1 MDEMRAV
8 LRHREFRLLWLAS
21 SASTLGDRIVFIA
34 LALYVTEIGTPTD
47 VGLVLAAH
55 ALPLVLFVLIG
66 GVWADRLER
75 HRVMVA
81 TDVIRALLH
90 GLLAVLIFL
99 GDVPIWAIVVIE
111 AGFGTA
117 EAFFSPA
124 ATGLIPQTVPEEDLQ
139 QANAAVSVVQNASEL
154 VGPALATALVLG
166 LGAGWAF
173 AFDALTFVV
182 SALLLSRVR
191 PRSRGERAERQP
203 LRAELAIGW
212 RELRSR
218 QWAWVVI
225 AATSL
230 ALLLA
235 LAPFLTLGPTVAE
248 DQYGSTGAYGALMVA
263 LGAGTVI
270 GSIVGPALAP
280 AATRSASRWRG
291 ARSGRRRSRS
301 SRSARRC
308 GWSGPLFVLVGFG
321 FSMFDVSWDTALQE
335 RIPPYALSRVS
346 SFDWMGSLALLPIG
360 YLLAGPLAEE
370 FGAVEVL
377 IVGGV
382 LAFVVQ
388 VAGADHAGGLAAAE
402 RLQPNSPTPSSV
414 VDASA

>member
-1 MDEMRAV
+1 MDEMRRV
-8 LRHREFRLLWLAS
+8 LRHREFRLLWMAS
-21 SASTLGDRIVFIA
+21 SASTLGDGIVFIA

-90 GLLAVLIFL
+90 GLLALLIFL

-173 AFDALTFVV
+173 AVDALTFVV
-182 SALLLSRVR
+182 SAVLLARVR
-191 PRSRGERAERQP
+191 PRSRGERAKRQP

-212 RELRSR
+212 GELRSR

-235 LAPFLTLGPTVAE
+235 LAPFVTLGPTVAE
-248 DQYGSTGAYGALMVA
+248 DEYGGAGTYGAIMVA
-263 LGAGTVI
+263 LGGGTVI
-270 GSIVGPALAP
+270 GSLVGLRWRPRFPIRFAMAWGTIWPPAIAVFALAP
-280 AATRSASRWRG
+280 PLWVV
-291 ARSGRRRSRS
+291 
-301 SRSARRC
+301 
-308 GWSGPLFVLVGFG
+308 GPLFVLVG
-321 FSMFDVSWDTALQE
+321 SA
-335 RIPPYALSRVS
+335 SRCS
-346 SFDWMGSLALLPIG
+346 TCRGTRRCRSASL
-360 YLLAGPLAEE
+360 
-370 FGAVEVL
+370 
-377 IVGGV
+377 
-382 LAFVVQ
+382 
-388 VAGADHAGGLAAAE
+388 
-402 RLQPNSPTPSSV
+402 PTRCR
-414 VDASA
+414 A

>member
-1 MDEMRAV
+1 MRRV
-8 LRHREFRLLWLAS
+8 LRHREFRLLWMAS
-21 SASTLGDRIVFIA
+21 SASTLGDGIVFIA

-90 GLLAVLIFL
+90 GLLALLIFL

-173 AFDALTFVV
+173 AVDALTFVV
-182 SALLLSRVR
+182 SAVLLARVR
-191 PRSRGERAERQP
+191 PRSRGERAKRQP

-212 RELRSR
+212 GELRSR

-235 LAPFLTLGPTVAE
+235 LAPFVTLGPTVAE
-248 DQYGSTGAYGALMVA
+248 DEYGGAGTYGAIMVA
-263 LGAGTVI
+263 LGGGTVI
-270 GSIVGPALAP
+270 GSLVGLRWRPRFPIRFAMAWGTIWPPAIAVFALAP
-280 AATRSASRWRG
+280 PLWVV
-291 ARSGRRRSRS
+291 
-301 SRSARRC
+301 
-308 GWSGPLFVLVGFG
+308 GPLFVLVGFG
-321 FSMFDVSWDTALQE
+321 FAMFDVSWDTALQE

-346 SFDWMGSLALLPIG
+346 SFDWMGSLALLPLG
-360 YLLAGPLAEE
+360 YLLAGPLAEA

-377 IVGGV
+377 VVGGL
-382 LAFVVQ
+382 LAFLVQ
-388 VAGADHAGGLAAAE
+388 LAALVTPGVW
-402 RLQPNSPTPSSV
+402 RLPAIQPNSPTPSSV

>member
-1 MDEMRAV
+1 MDDVRAV
-8 LRHREFRLLWLAS
+8 LRHREFRLLWMAT
-21 SASTLGDRIVFIA
+21 SASTLGDGIVFIA

-55 ALPLVLFVLIG
+55 ATPLVLFVLIG

-75 HRVMVA
+75 HRLMVA

-99 GDVPIWAIVVIE
+99 GDVPIWAIVLIE

-139 QANAAVSVVQNASEL
+139 KANAAVSVVQNANEL
-154 VGPALATALVLG
+154 LGPALATALVLG

-173 AFDALTFVV
+173 AVDALTFVA
-182 SALLLSRVR
+182 SALLLARVR
-191 PRSRGERAERQP
+191 PRSRGERVERQP

-230 ALLLA
+230 ALLLS
-235 LAPFLTLGPTVAE
+235 LAPFVTLGPTVADAE
-248 DQYGSTGAYGALMVA
+248 YGSSGTYGAIMVV

-270 GSIVGPALAP
+270 GSLIGL
-280 AATRSASRWRG
+280 RWRPRYPIRFAMAWG
-291 ARSGRRRSRS
+291 ATWPPAIAIFALGPPL
-301 SRSARRC
+301 
-308 GWSGPLFVLVGFG
+308 WVVVPLFVLVGFG
-321 FSMFDVSWDTALQE
+321 FAMFDVSWDTALQE
-335 RIPPYALSRVS
+335 RIPPHALSRVS
-346 SFDWMGSLALLPIG
+346 SFDWMGSLALLPLG
-360 YLLAGPLAEE
+360 YVLAGPLAEA
-370 FGAVEVL
+370 FGAAEVL
-377 IVGGV
+377 VVGGL

-388 VAGADHAGGLAAAE
+388 LAALVTPGVW
-402 RLQPNSPTPSSV
+402 RLPAIQPNSPRPSSV

>member
-1 MDEMRAV
+1 MEDMRAV

-34 LALYVTEIGTPTD
+34 LALYVTDIGSPTD
-47 VGLVLAAH
+47 VGLVLAAN
-55 ALPLVLFVLIG
+55 AIPVVLFVLIG
-66 GVWADRLER
+66 GIWADRLER

-81 TDVIRALLH
+81 TDIIRATLH
-90 GLLAVLIFL
+90 GLLAVLIFV
-99 GDVPIWAIVVIE
+99 GPVPIWAIMVIE
-111 AGFGTA
+111 AAFGTA
-117 EAFFSPA
+117 EAFFNPA
-124 ATGLIPQTVPEEDLQ
+124 ATGLIPQTVPEDELQ
-139 QANAAVSVVQNASEL
+139 QANAATSVVQNAGEL
-154 VGPALATALVLG
+154 VGPAIATALVLG

-173 AFDALTFVV
+173 AFDAATFVF

-191 PRSRGERAERQP
+191 PRARGERVARQP
-203 LRAELAIGW
+203 LLAELRIGW

-235 LAPFLTLGPTVAE
+235 LAPYITLGPTIA
-248 DQYGSTGAYGALMVA
+248 DDLYGSTGVYGALTVA
-263 LGAGTVI
+263 MGAGTVI
-270 GSIVGPALAP
+270 GSLVGL
-280 AATRSASRWRG
+280 RWRPRYPIRFAMSWG
-291 ARSGRRRSRS
+291 TIWPPAF
-301 SRSARRC
+301 ALFAL
-308 GWSGPLFVLVGFG
+308 GPPLWIATPMFVLVGFG
-321 FSMFDVSWDTALQE
+321 FAMFDVSWDTSLQE

-360 YLLAGPLAEE
+360 YLLAGPLAEK

-377 IVGGV
+377 IAGGV

-388 VAGADHAGGLAAAE
+388 IVALITPGVWKLE